1 MEEVPLQAFWSHFRK
16 LGGTLGSGTFGT
28 AYAYEYTREAG
39 GPVLKVVVK
48 VLNKG
53 VPKTAL
59 DHEARSLPKPTI
71 YFLHRNWL

>member
-1 MEEVPLQAFWSHFRK
+1 MEEVPLEAFWSHFRK
-16 LGGTLGSGTFGT
+16 IGGPLGSGTFGT

-53 VPKTAL
+53 IDKTGL
-59 DHEARSLPKPTI
+59 DQEARFAPK
-71 YFLHRNWL
+71 YLCAAFSM